1 MNPEVDDFIA
11 KAIKWP
17 DELKELRRILLS
29 SGLTE
34 EIKWRAPCYTLN
46 NANIAIIGELKD
58 CCVLSFFKGSLLQD
72 EAGILTKPG
81 ENTQSARTVKVTSV
95 GEVVQLEPV
104 LKAYICEAIANEQA
118 GKTVDFKQKHQL
130 ELADELL
137 VKMKEIPA
145 LKTAFEALTP
155 GRQRAYNLYFTA
167 PKQSKTRFSR
177 IEACMPKI
185 LAGKGLMDR

>member
-1 MNPEVDDFIA
+1 MNCEVDDFIA
-11 KAIKWP
+11 KATKWP

-34 EIKWRAPCYTLN
+34 EIKWRAPCYTIDKGNL
-46 NANIAIIGELKD
+46 AIIGELKD
-58 CCVLSFFKGSLLQD
+58 CCVLSFFKGALLQD

-81 ENTQSARTVKVTSV
+81 ENTQSARAVKITSV
-95 GEVVQLEPV
+95 DEIIRLEPT
-104 LKAYICEAIANEQA
+104 LKAYICEAIENEKA
-118 GKTVDFKQKHQL
+118 GKTVDFKEKHEL

-137 VKMKEIPA
+137 WKMKEMPA
-145 LKTAFEALTP
+145 LKVAFDALTP

-185 LAGKGLMDR
+185 MAGKGLMDR